1 MFQGRLEAIY
11 IGESKGEDLSS
22 VPEADAV
29 AGSGLRGDRYSRQQG
44 TFSKPGGPDREVT
57 LIESEALEALARD
70 CGVALQPGQARRNLV
85 TRDVPLN
92 HLVGKEFRIGVVV
105 LRGLRLCE
113 PCGHL
118 EKLTLSGVKDG
129 LYHRGGLRAQIL
141 QGGTL
146 RPGDCVSLL
155 GSQSGAELQMPFPTE
170 QANVPL
176 GAESTNFGNAQ

>member
-11 IGESKGEDLSS
+11 LAERKGEDLKSIGEI
-22 VPEADAV
+22 EAI
-29 AGSGLRGDRYSRQQG
+29 AGHGLRGDRYCRQEG

-70 CGVALQPGQARRNLV
+70 GGIRLQPGQARRNLL

-92 HLVGKEFRIGVVV
+92 HLVGKEFRVGAVV

-118 EKLTLSGVKDG
+118 EALTLPGVRDG
-129 LYHRGGLRAQIL
+129 LHHRAGLRAQII
-141 QGGTL
+141 QGGML
-146 RPGDCVSLL
+146 RAGDCICLL
-155 GSQSGAELQMPFPTE
+155 DA
-170 QANVPL
+170 
-176 GAESTNFGNAQ
+176 